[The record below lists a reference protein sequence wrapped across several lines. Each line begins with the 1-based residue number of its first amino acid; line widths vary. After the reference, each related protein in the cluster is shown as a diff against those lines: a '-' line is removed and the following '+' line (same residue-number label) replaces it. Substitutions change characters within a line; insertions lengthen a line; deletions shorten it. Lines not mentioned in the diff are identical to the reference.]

1 MAEGPP
7 AGAAPASGQELWTRG
22 LPLVCLGGA
31 WQMAI
36 DAWLLE
42 QDQPA
47 LRLYRWQRPCLSLGR
62 HQRRL
67 PPHWLELAAM
77 GAIEIVRRPSGGGA
91 VLHGGDL
98 AYALVWP
105 QPPLNRRQA
114 YRQAC
119 RWLQDAFA
127 ALGQPLRFGER
138 PATLAAA
145 SCFATATAA
154 DLVHGDGSKRI
165 GSAQLWRAGRLLQH
179 GSIQLAPDP
188 RLWRQLFA
196 SAPPELPPLP
206 GGEGRLEAALMAA
219 AAHWLPL
226 PPLRQQPWSAAELA
240 AIASGL
246 DRARVDQGLL
256 DGGEPAP
263 PAPGVAST
271 SPEASIDRTTWG
283 RASPRG

>member
-1 MAEGPP
+1 MAEGGHGRPR
-7 AGAAPASGQELWTRG
+7 AWTRE
-22 LPLVCLGGA
+22 LPPVCLGGA

-42 QDQPA
+42 QAQPA

-67 PPHWLELAAM
+67 PPHWLELAAG
-77 GAIEIVRRPSGGGA
+77 GAIELVRRPSGGAA

-105 QPPLNRRQA
+105 QPPANRRQA

-138 PATLAAA
+138 PASLAAA

-154 DLVHGDGSKRI
+154 DLVDDQGRKRI
-165 GSAQLWRAGRLLQH
+165 GSAQVWRSGCLLQH
-179 GSIQLAPDP
+179 GSIQLAPDVG
-188 RLWRQLFA
+188 LWRQLFDT
-196 SAPPELPPLP
+196 PPPALPPLP
-206 GGEGRLEAALMAA
+206 GGESALEAALMEAA
-219 AAHWLPL
+219 DRSLPL
-226 PPLRQQPWSAAELA
+226 PPLRQQPWSAIELA
-240 AIASGL
+240 AVAVALAQG
-246 DRARVDQGLL
+246 RVEAA
-256 DGGEPAP
+256 EPA
-263 PAPGVAST
+263 AASVASPT
-271 SPEASIDRTTWG
+271 SPEASIERTTWG

>member
-1 MAEGPP
+1 MAEGGPGRPP
-7 AGAAPASGQELWTRG
+7 AWTRE
-22 LPLVCLGGA
+22 LPLLCLGGA

-42 QDQPA
+42 QAQPA

-62 HQRRL
+62 HQRRV
-67 PPHWLELAAM
+67 PPHWLALAAS
-77 GAIEIVRRPSGGGA
+77 GAIELVRRPSGGAA

-105 QPPLNRRQA
+105 QPPANRRQA

-138 PATLAAA
+138 PASLAAA

-154 DLVHGDGSKRI
+154 DLVDDQGRKRI
-165 GSAQLWRAGRLLQH
+165 GSAQLWRSGCLLQH
-179 GSIQLAPDP
+179 GSIQLAPDAG
-188 RLWRQLFA
+188 LWRRLFDT
-196 SAPPELPPLP
+196 PPPALPPLP
-206 GGEGRLEAALMAA
+206 GGESALEGALMEAAARR
-219 AAHWLPL
+219 LPL
-226 PPLRQQPWSAAELA
+226 PPLRQQPCSAIELA
-240 AIASGL
+240 AIAGAL
-246 DRARVDQGLL
+246 AQGRVEAA
-256 DGGEPAP
+256 EPA
-263 PAPGVAST
+263 VASVAVSVASAT
-271 SPEASIDRTTWG
+271 SPAASIERTTWG

>member
-1 MAEGPP
+1 MADGQGP
-7 AGAAPASGQELWTRG
+7 WTRG

-47 LRLYRWQRPCLSLGR
+47 LRLYRWQRPCLSVGR

-67 PPHWLELAAM
+67 PASWLELAAR
-77 GAIEIVRRPSGGGA
+77 GAIELVRRPSGGGA

-98 AYALVWP
+98 AYGLVWP
-105 QPPLNRRQA
+105 QPPPNRRQA

-119 RWLQDAFA
+119 RWLQEAFA
-127 ALGQPLRFGER
+127 ALGQPLHFGER
-138 PATLAAA
+138 PASLAVA

-154 DLVHGDGSKRI
+154 DLVHDDGSKRI
-165 GSAQLWRAGRLLQH
+165 GSAQLWRGGRLLQH

-188 RLWRQLFA
+188 GLWRQLFG
-196 SAPPELPPLP
+196 SPPPALPPLP
-206 GGEGRLEAALMAA
+206 GGESGLEAALMAA
-219 AAHWLPL
+219 AARWLPL
-226 PPLRQQPWSAAELA
+226 PALREQPWSAAELA
-240 AIASGL
+240 AIASRL
-246 DRARVDQGLL
+246 DQCRLEG
-256 DGGEPAP
+256 AP
-263 PAPGVAST
+263 PPPAAAVSST